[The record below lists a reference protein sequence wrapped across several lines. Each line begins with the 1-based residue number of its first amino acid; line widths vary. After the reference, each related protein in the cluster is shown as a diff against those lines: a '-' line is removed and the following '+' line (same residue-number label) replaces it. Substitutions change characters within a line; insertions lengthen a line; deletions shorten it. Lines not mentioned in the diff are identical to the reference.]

1 MKMRFSLMIILGI
14 SFPLAAA
21 SAKKPI
27 FLDGIKAVFRGSDG
41 TDLVLASELQRPKLD
56 GSPANLDDILQ
67 TLALAQEAK
76 KYRMFPLPEEVE
88 KQYEMIAQS
97 NRKTVKELDEMVSA
111 AGFTPDEARKEFAQI
126 NAVSSLINFKITG
139 NLIVPESEVI
149 AYYNENPVIE
159 PAAFYIEHV
168 MVPFLKS
175 IPKEQQR
182 EQLVSLA
189 NSGDPKNILSWE
201 EPFWINETDLAV
213 NKKFIAELEAG
224 QVSLPQPAFG
234 GFEMF
239 RMANKK
245 EERTKSLDDRYAE
258 IVNVL
263 RKPKYTELLTKFQKD
278 LLESASIILFD
289 LPII

>member
-1 MKMRFSLMIILGI
+1 MQFCLMIILGI

-27 FLDGIKAVFRGSDG
+27 FLDGIKAVFRGADG

-56 GSPANLDDILQ
+56 GSPASLDDTLQ

-76 KYRMFPLPEEVE
+76 RYRMFPLPEEVE

-97 NRKTVKELDEMVSA
+97 NKKTVKELDEMVSA
-111 AGFTPDEARKEFAQI
+111 AGFTPEEARKEFAQI

-159 PAAFYIEHV
+159 PAAYYIEHV
-168 MVPFLKS
+168 IVPFLKS
-175 IPKEQQR
+175 ISKEQQR
-182 EQLVSLA
+182 EQLISLA

-201 EPFWINETDLAV
+201 EPFWINETDLAA
-213 NKKFIAELEAG
+213 NKKFISELEVG

-289 LPII
+289 LPRN